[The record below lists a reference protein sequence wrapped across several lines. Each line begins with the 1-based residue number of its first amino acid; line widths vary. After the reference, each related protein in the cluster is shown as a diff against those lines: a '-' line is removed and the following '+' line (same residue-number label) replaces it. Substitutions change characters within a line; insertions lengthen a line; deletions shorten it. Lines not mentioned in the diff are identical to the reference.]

1 MILSFNVQQNEVF
14 NSLSLCLFSDAG
26 NENKKELKKFELNLN
41 EMSDFNV
48 ANRLWEIIEEN
59 CSTVL

>member
-1 MILSFNVQQNEVF
+1 MSNKVF
-14 NSLSLCLFSDAG
+14 NSLSLCLFLDAG
-26 NENKKELKKFELNLN
+26 NEIKKELKKFELNLN
-41 EMSDFNV
+41 EMSDFSV